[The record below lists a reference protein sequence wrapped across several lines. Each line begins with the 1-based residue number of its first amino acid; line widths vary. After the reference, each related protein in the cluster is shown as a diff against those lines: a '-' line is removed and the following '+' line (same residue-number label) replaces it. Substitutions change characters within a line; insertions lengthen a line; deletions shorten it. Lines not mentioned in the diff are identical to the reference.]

1 MVSNDSSSSF
11 LASAKRAN
19 GTALRQSTTVEDA
32 PDPEEVLGRILKPL
46 LTGGKSATISEDDL
60 DLDFDF
66 RGLALRDLA
75 ESDMDA
81 AQPLYRSQR
90 VEECTLHMFPS
101 PYPVNCPA
109 YDKTPADR
117 KDKAKFEELHR
128 NIRACDDIL
137 NSVEA
142 NLASFRNDLATVS
155 ADIET
160 LQARSTGLNIRLENR
175 KAVEKGLGPVVDE
188 LSVSPVVVSKI
199 SEGHIDE
206 SWIKVLAEVDKRAA
220 SYNKNSKQG
229 ESKAVADLGPLLEK
243 LVQKVGN
250 ILARPR
256 NVMLTNARRLRES
269 ETSLWPR
276 SKP

>member
-19 GTALRQSTTVEDA
+19 GTGLRQSTTVEDA

-66 RGLALRDLA
+66 RGLALQDLA

-81 AQPLYRSQR
+81 GQPLYRSQR
-90 VEECTLHMFPS
+90 VEECTLPMLPS
-101 PYPVNCPA
+101 PYSVNCPA
-109 YDKTPADR
+109 YDKIPADQ

-160 LQARSTGLNIRLENR
+160 LQARSTGLNVRLENR

-220 SYNKNSKQG
+220 SYNKSSKQG
-229 ESKAVADLGPLLEK
+229 ESKAVDDLGPLLEK
-243 LVQKVGN
+243 LVQKVSN
-250 ILARPR
+250 ISHGSGA
-256 NVMLTNARRLRES
+256 S
-269 ETSLWPR
+269 C
-276 SKP
+276 